1 MNKITISTE
10 VIVYTYEELPPRY
23 KELIDAA
30 KAQTANAYAPY
41 SQFKV
46 GAAALLSNNEIICGS
61 NQENAAYPSGTCAER
76 TTLFYAN
83 ARYPQ
88 SSVCALAVAAYQSG
102 DFLEEPISPCGACRQ
117 VILESEERFGSPID
131 ILLYGKRNI
140 YLFKGARALLPF
152 CFVGETMG
160 YTIQTEKNTAYG
172 KNTV

>member
-1 MNKITISTE
+1 MDKLTINTEITI
-10 VIVYTYEELPPRY
+10 YTYDELPSEY
-23 KELIDAA
+23 KKIIDAA
-30 KAQTANAYAPY
+30 KAQTASAYAPY
-41 SQFKV
+41 SHFHV
-46 GAAALLSNNEIICGS
+46 GAAALLSNNEIVCGS

-88 SSVCALAVAAYQSG
+88 VPVRALAIAAYQSG

-117 VILESEERFGSPID
+117 VILESEERFKSPID

-140 YLFKGARALLPF
+140 YLIKGARALLPF
-152 CFVGETMG
+152 CFVGETMKS
-160 YTIQTEKNTAYG
+160 TKKTEEDKAYG

>member
-1 MNKITISTE
+1 MNKLTISTE
-10 VIVYTYEELPPRY
+10 VNVYNYEELPPKY
-23 KELIDAA
+23 KELVDAA

-46 GAAALLSNNEIICGS
+46 GAAALMSNE
-61 NQENAAYPSGTCAER
+61 ENAAFPSGTCAER

-88 SSVCALAVAAYQSG
+88 SPVRALAIAAYQSG

-140 YLFKGARALLPF
+140 YLIKGARALLPF
-152 CFVGETMG
+152 CFVGETMDSFK
-160 YTIQTEKNTAYG
+160 TKEDKAYG
-172 KNTV
+172 KDTV

>member
-1 MNKITISTE
+1 MPHIH
-10 VIVYTYEELPPRY
+10 R
-23 KELIDAA
+23 AH
-30 KAQTANAYAPY
+30 APNEQLY
-41 SQFKV
+41 FMPMP
-46 GAAALLSNNEIICGS
+46 AILRALYVL
-61 NQENAAYPSGTCAER
+61 
-76 TTLFYAN
+76 
-83 ARYPQ
+83 
-88 SSVCALAVAAYQSG
+88 LAVAAYQSG